1 MSQNNDV
8 KIHFSTGTILIYEVV
23 IIAIFSLVMLPVV
36 GNAAGQLKLILSSEN
51 REQALQIAEAGA
63 NYYQWHLAHFPD
75 DYQDGSGVAGPY
87 IHDYVDTD
95 TGQVL
100 GRFSL
105 QITPP
110 AVGSTVV
117 TVVST
122 GYTLSNPNQK
132 RTVTVRLGVP
142 SLAQYAF
149 LTNNSV
155 WIGDSESVS
164 GRLQANNGIRF
175 DGTGNAP
182 ISSSKDTYT
191 CPSWQGSPC
200 PAVKPGI
207 WGSASE
213 STRNFWQFPVPVV
226 DFSSFTSD
234 LSAMKSNAQSAGI
247 YLPPSNAQGYSLVFN
262 GDSTVSVYKVMSL
275 RSHQTGWDVNG
286 IAHNEDLDYNNRVLQ
301 FTVSLPAN
309 GIIYAEDDTWV
320 EGTVSGRVMVAA
332 ATLPYNANTAPSILI
347 PNNILYT
354 VKDGSVSLGLLA
366 QKDVLA
372 TFYAPSTLEI
382 DAALIAQNGSIQ
394 RYYFSGNIKNTITTY
409 GSLMTFGVWTWSWVN
424 SYGTIISGY
433 ANTNTIY
440 DANLLY
446 APPPYFPVA
455 AGGYQQLS
463 WTSD

>member
-1 MSQNNDV
+1 MS
-8 KIHFSTGTILIYEVV
+8 KFHKTRGTILIYEVV
-23 IIAIFSLVMLPVV
+23 IISIFALVMLPVL
-36 GNAAGQLKLILSSEN
+36 GNAAGQLQLILSSEN

-63 NYYQWHLAHFPD
+63 NYYQWHLAHFPS
-75 DYQDGSGVAGPY
+75 DYQDGTGGAGPY
-87 IHDYVDTD
+87 VHNYVDSD

-100 GRFSL
+100 GVFSL

-110 AVGSTVV
+110 SVGSTVV

-122 GYTLSNPNQK
+122 GYTLENPNQK

-149 LTNNSV
+149 LTNSSV

-164 GRLQANNGIRF
+164 GKLQANNGIRF

-182 ISSSKDTYT
+182 ITSAKPSYT

-207 WGSASE
+207 WGAAPASTQ
-213 STRNFWQFPVPVV
+213 SFWDFPVPVV

-234 LSAMKSNAQSAGI
+234 LSTMKSNAQTDGI

-262 GDSTVSVYKVMSL
+262 SNSTVSVYKVTSL
-275 RSHQTGWDVNG
+275 RSHATGWDVNWV
-286 IAHNEDLDYNNRVLQ
+286 AHNENLDYNNRALQ
-301 FTVSLPAN
+301 FTQALPAN
-309 GIIYAEDDTWV
+309 GIIYIEDDTWV

-332 ATLPYNANTAPSILI
+332 AKLPYNSNTAPNILI

-354 VKDGSVSLGLLA
+354 AKDGSVSLGLLA

-372 TFYAPSTLEI
+372 TYYTPNTLEI
-382 DAALIAQNGSIQ
+382 DAAIIAQNGSIQ
-394 RYYFSGNIKNTITTY
+394 RYYFPGNIKNSITTY

-424 SYGTIISGY
+424 GSGTIVSGY

-440 DANLLY
+440 DPNLLY
-446 APPPYFPVA
+446 NPPPHFPLTA
-455 AGGYQQLS
+455 EGYQQLS
-463 WTSD
+463 WSSN